1 MKNFL
6 NLVCLLLKQHRKK
19 MIVMRNT
26 VLILLIS
33 ALQVFATGSYAQTKT
48 ISLAMNDASIRD
60 VLYAIQNQSE
70 FYFLYNSELIDVTKK
85 VDITIE
91 EEKVDAI
98 LTRLFDKNEVDFLI
112 KDRYIV
118 LTPVGGNVELFAIQQ
133 QPAVSG
139 IVTDES
145 GQPLPGVTVVV
156 KGTTQGTVTN
166 ADGEYA
172 LRDIPE
178 DATLQFSFV
187 GMRKEEVEVGNQTNI
202 NVEMVV
208 DAIGLEEV
216 VAVGYGT
223 VRKRDLTGSVT
234 SVQAETL
241 ENAASPNIV
250 QALQGVMPGLSV
262 TTNSSSAEQNAILR
276 VRGEQSITASNNP
289 LIILDGIP
297 WEGNLSEIPTADV
310 QSIEVLKDASSTAI
324 YGARGANGVIIITTK
339 KGKIGK
345 TTVSIR
351 SSYGALQL
359 AKKPNVYNGEQFYA
373 YKLDY
378 HQGDPENVFTQ
389 TELDNYAAGI
399 STDWVDLVTRTGQQQ
414 EHTLT
419 LSGGGEN
426 HLFFISGNF
435 MDTKGIAKNDDFS
448 RYSFRLNFQKDLSD
462 WLRFATNTSMV
473 YLDRDGRP
481 AEFEDA
487 IRMNPLT
494 TPFNEDGSIK
504 IYHWPE
510 DPFFT
515 NPLGPLNVQDINRDS
530 KVFANNYFDVDIP
543 FIKGL
548 NYRLNTG
555 LTFRYANQESY
566 WDDKTSQGFTAGGVS
581 DVTNRT
587 DISALVEN
595 IINYEKL
602 FGDHSIKFTGLYS
615 YQWDEYKTRRVRAEG
630 FPSHVLTTYQA
641 SSGSL
646 INPTSNLT
654 QMGLVS
660 QMARLNYIYKGKYL
674 FTSTVRRDGYSGFG
688 ENTKYG
694 VFPSFALSWNLSEE
708 NFIAENFDWI
718 EQLKLRTSWGE
729 SGNQAIGAYST
740 LSRLA
745 NRDYLTGNT
754 GTTTATGYVP
764 SKLANPDLGWETTK
778 SWNVGL
784 DFIIFNGRLGGSMD
798 VFKSN
803 VSDLLLN
810 RQISAVFGIP
820 GSEITENIGK
830 TENKGLEFSLNG
842 TPVQT
847 RDFTWNLTLNY
858 SASRNKI
865 VDLYG
870 DGKDDVLNGWFIG
883 EPINVAYV
891 YGFEGIWQ
899 LDDNIEDS
907 AQPFAEPGFVKATD
921 KNGDGE
927 ITPEDRI
934 IRDVNPDFIA
944 GLNSN
949 FKYKNLSLNLLFS
962 GVVGGLKSFNY
973 TNLALA
979 WDYRRNHYDYFDFWT
994 PDNPTNKYPANRL
1007 NVNLN
1012 PTASMLEDASFVRL
1026 KDVRLAYDLSQVA
1039 KELINLSKLSIYFN
1053 VNNVFTLTNWP
1064 GIDPELSNQESIPL
1078 QRTYVMGLNVEF

>member
-1 MKNFL
+1 MRIGLFIFLVSVFQAVGSVGYSQSTKITLKSEALSLVDVLSKIEDQSEYRFIYDKSQIDLDRKAQIDFEEVTVKEVLEELFVKNGVDYQMVGNQVIL
-6 NLVCLLLKQHRKK
+6 KNSRSHLLQQQR
-19 MIVMRNT
+19 
-26 VLILLIS
+26 
-33 ALQVFATGSYAQTKT
+33 T
-48 ISLAMNDASIRD
+48 ISG
-60 VLYAIQNQSE
+60 
-70 FYFLYNSELIDVTKK
+70 K
-85 VDITIE
+85 
-91 EEKVDAI
+91 
-98 LTRLFDKNEVDFLI
+98 
-112 KDRYIV
+112 
-118 LTPVGGNVELFAIQQ
+118 
-133 QPAVSG
+133 
-139 IVTDES
+139 VTDSS
-145 GQPLPGVTVVV
+145 GAPLPGVTVLV
-156 KGTTQGTVTN
+156 KGTMQGTVTDF
-166 ADGEYA
+166 DGNYS
-172 LRDIPE
+172 ISNVPGTG
-178 DATLQFSFV
+178 TLVFSFV
-187 GMRKEEVEVGNQTNI
+187 GMRSQEIVIGNQSSI
-202 NVEMVV
+202 DVV
-208 DAIGLEEV
+208 MEQDAIGIEEV
-216 VAVGYGT
+216 VAIGYGT
-223 VRKRDLTGSVT
+223 MKKSDLTGSIA
-234 SVQAETL
+234 SVQTETL

-262 TTNSSSAEQNAILR
+262 SINSSNAEQNAILR

-297 WEGNLSEIPTADV
+297 WDGNLSEIPTADV
-310 QSIEVLKDASSTAI
+310 QSIDVLKDASSTAI

-359 AKKPNVYNGEQFYA
+359 AKKPKVYNGDEFYN

-378 HQGDPENVFTQ
+378 HQADPEVVFSQ

-435 MDTKGIAKNDDFS
+435 MNTKGIAKNDDFS

-481 AEFEDA
+481 AEFDDA

-515 NPLGPLNVQDINRDS
+515 NPLGPLNVQDLNRDS
-530 KVFANNYFDVDIP
+530 KLFTNNYFDIDIP

-555 LTFRYANQESY
+555 LTFRYANQETY
-566 WDDKTSQGFTAGGVS
+566 WDDQTVQGFTAGGVS
-581 DVTNRT
+581 DVSNRT

-602 FGDHSIKFTGLYS
+602 IGDHSIKFTGLYS

-630 FPSHVLTTYQA
+630 FPSHVLTTYQE
-641 SSGSL
+641 SSGAL

-654 QMGLVS
+654 QTGLVS
-660 QMARLNYIYKGKYL
+660 QMARLNYSYKGKYL
-674 FTSTVRRDGYSGFG
+674 FTSTARRDGYSGFG

-745 NRDYLTGNT
+745 NRDYLTGST

-764 SKLANPDLGWETTK
+764 SRLANPGLGWETTK

-784 DFIIFNGRLGGSMD
+784 DFIIFDGKLGGSMD

-803 VSDLLLN
+803 VNDLLLN
-810 RQISAVFGIP
+810 REISPVFGIP

-830 TENKGLEFSLNG
+830 TENRGLEIKLYG
-842 TPVQT
+842 TPVKTQ
-847 RDFTWNLTLNY
+847 DFEWNLSLNY

-870 DGKDDVLNGWFIG
+870 DGKDDLLNRWFIG
-883 EPINVAYV
+883 EPISV
-891 YGFEGIWQ
+891 YYDYAFGGVWQ

-907 AQPFAEPGFVKATD
+907 AQPYAEPGFAKVIDT
-921 KNGDGE
+921 NGDGE
-927 ITPEDRI
+927 ITPEDRMI
-934 IRDVNPDFIA
+934 LGQTFPDFEA

-949 FKYKNLSLNLLFS
+949 FKYKNFTLNLFFS
-962 GVVGGLKSFNY
+962 GVVGIEKPVDFSH
-973 TNLALA
+973 LANA
-979 WDYRRNHYDYFDFWT
+979 WDYRKNHYDLWDFWT
-994 PDNPTNKYPANRL
+994 PDNPSNEYPANRL
-1007 NVNLN
+1007 NVNAN
-1012 PTASMLEDASFVRL
+1012 PHAPIFKDASFVRL
-1026 KDVRLAYDLSQVA
+1026 KDVRLGYDLSQVGR
-1039 KELINLSKLSIYFN
+1039 ELINLSKLSIYFN
-1053 VNNVFTLTNWP
+1053 VNNVFTLTKWP
-1064 GIDPELSNQESIPL
+1064 GIDPELRNQESIPL
-1078 QRTYVMGLNVEF
+1078 QRTYVIGLNVEF